1 MKTEDLEVFKLSHE
15 VVLDTYKL
23 TRDYPNEERFGLVS
37 QMRRSSASIPMN
49 IMEGSGRRGTKEFIH
64 FLSIASGS
72 CEELKYQFL
81 LSKDLNY
88 IETGVYE
95 KLLEKCLSVSRML
108 YKLIESLEKRE
119 T

>member
-23 TRDYPNEERFGLVS
+23 TRNYPDEEKFGLVS
-37 QMRRSSASIPMN
+37 QMRRSSSSAPMN
-49 IMEGSGRRGTKEFIH
+49 IMEGAGRRSTKEYIH

-72 CEELKYQFL
+72 CEELKYQLL

-88 IETGVYE
+88 IDKDVYE
-95 KLLEKCLSVSRML
+95 NLHERCLSISRML
-108 YKLIESLEKRE
+108 YRLIESLKKRS
-119 T
+119 